1 MRPLETFIEQRKE
14 RFVRNSLM
22 SDEFLDFVNTNRETD
37 VLLSMCHHG
46 SRDKIQSI
54 KRTVFPGI

>member
-22 SDEFLDFVNTNRETD
+22 SDEFLD
-37 VLLSMCHHG
+37 LLI
-46 SRDKIQSI
+46 KI
-54 KRTVFPGI
+54 

>member
-22 SDEFLDFVNTNRETD
+22 SDEFLDFVNKKTD

-46 SRDKIQSI
+46 SRDEIQSI